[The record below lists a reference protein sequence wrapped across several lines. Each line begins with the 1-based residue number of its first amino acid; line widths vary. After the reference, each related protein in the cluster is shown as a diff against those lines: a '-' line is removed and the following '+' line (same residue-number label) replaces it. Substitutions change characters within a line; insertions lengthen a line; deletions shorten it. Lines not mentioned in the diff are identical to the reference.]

1 MAKPA
6 DLKPTETS
14 PAPSPPGKIRGRVL
28 GRRIGMT
35 LCAVFGLA
43 VAIGPGVEGSQRI
56 LGALFFLACG
66 LPVLWM
72 VLRRR

>member
-1 MAKPA
+1 
-6 DLKPTETS
+6 
-14 PAPSPPGKIRGRVL
+14 
-28 GRRIGMT
+28 MT

-43 VAIGPGVEGSQRI
+43 VAVGPGVEGSQRL
-56 LGALFFLACG
+56 LGLLFFLACG